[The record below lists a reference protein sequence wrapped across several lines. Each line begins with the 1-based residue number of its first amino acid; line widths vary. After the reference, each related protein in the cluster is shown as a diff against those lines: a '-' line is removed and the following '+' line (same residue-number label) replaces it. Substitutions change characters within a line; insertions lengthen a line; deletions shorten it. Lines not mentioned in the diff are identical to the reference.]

1 MSKIEIKD
9 IDFGLCYE
17 GYLWMS
23 NENKPRIFA
32 PAAMIDRT
40 LLEGLNPFVAEGYL
54 YNKEQGVSISIK
66 SPNGRPCAH
75 RFLVNAVD
83 FHSEEVTPVEYHAHR
98 MDGNRLLFL
107 RYWTAKPDGACLDM
121 PVLTLDKMVFVGFKK

>member
-9 IDFGLCYE
+9 IDFRLCYE

-32 PAAMIDRT
+32 PAAVIDRT

-66 SPNGRPCAH
+66 SLDGELCFH
-75 RFLVNAVD
+75 RFDVQESD
-83 FHSEEVTPVEYHAHR
+83 FNSCEVMQVAYHSHR
-98 MDGNRLLFL
+98 MNGKRLHFL
-107 RYWTAKPDGACLDM
+107 RYWAAKPDEACIGM
-121 PVLTLDKMVFVGFKK
+121 EVPNVEKKVFVGFKK

>member
-23 NENKPRIFA
+23 NENKPRVFS
-32 PAAMIDRT
+32 PAAVISRT
-40 LLEGLNPFVAEGYL
+40 PLETQNPFVVEGYL

-75 RFLVNAVD
+75 RFLVNAAD
-83 FHSEEVTPVEYHAHR
+83 FQSEDVTPVEYHAHR

-107 RYWTAKPDGACLDM
+107 RYWAAKPDGACLDM

>member
-75 RFLVNAVD
+75 RFLVNPAD
-83 FHSEEVTPVEYHAHR
+83 FHSEDVTPVEYQAHR
-98 MDGNRLLFL
+98 MDGKRLHFL
-107 RYWTAKPDGACLDM
+107 RYWTAKPNEACLGM
-121 PVLTLDKMVFVGFKK
+121 EVLTVEKMVFVGFKK

>member
-23 NENKPRIFA
+23 NENKPRAFS
-32 PAAMIDRT
+32 PAAVISRT
-40 LLEGLNPFVAEGYL
+40 LLQTQNPFVVAGYL

-66 SPNGRPCAH
+66 SPDGELCIH
-75 RFLVNAVD
+75 RFDVQESD
-83 FHSEEVTPVEYHAHR
+83 FSSCEVTQVAYHSHR
-98 MDGNRLLFL
+98 MDGKCLPFL
-107 RYWTAKPDGACLDM
+107 RYWAAKPDVACLGM
-121 PVLTLDKMVFVGFKK
+121 EVLTVEKMVFVGFKK

>member
-23 NENKPRIFA
+23 NENKPRVFS
-32 PAAMIDRT
+32 PAAVLSRT
-40 LLEGLNPFVAEGYL
+40 PLETQNPFVVEGYL

-66 SPNGRPCAH
+66 SLDGDLCIH
-75 RFLVNAVD
+75 RFDVQESD
-83 FHSEEVTPVEYHAHR
+83 FNSSEVTQVAYHSHR
-98 MDGNRLLFL
+98 MDGKRLHFFALL
-107 RYWTAKPDGACLDM
+107 GGQTRWGMPRHACAY
-121 PVLTLDKMVFVGFKK
+121 VR

>member
-23 NENKPRIFA
+23 NENKPRVFS
-32 PAAMIDRT
+32 PAAAIDRT
-40 LLEGLNPFVAEGYL
+40 LLETQNPFVVEGYL

-66 SPNGRPCAH
+66 SLDGELCIH
-75 RFLVNAVD
+75 RFDVQESD
-83 FHSEEVTPVEYHAHR
+83 FSSCEVMQVAYHSHR
-98 MDGNRLLFL
+98 MDGKRLHFL
-107 RYWTAKPDGACLDM
+107 RYWTAKPDEACLGM
-121 PVLTLDKMVFVGFKK
+121 EVLTVEKMVFVGFKK